1 VNDFSTILTR
11 AGLESQRAITGAGFA
26 KQTGEEM
33 YWVRRLALMS
43 ALVCAFAPFAPPS
56 AFASISPAGSNN
68 SKSAAPS
75 SPRDKAERQFDLA
88 QTVRDAL
95 NAIPENKRT
104 EDQYLRVVKTY
115 RTVYQITPFAQDVPA
130 AIMAVG
136 DLYRTMGQ
144 RFDKKYSKLSVDA
157 YQFLLHDYPQS
168 KYREQALFSVAQVQK
183 DDLKDFAAAQ
193 KSYQSFIE
201 LHPHSSRSAEAHTA
215 LVEIPKL
222 IAAAS
227 LAAKAQEKEKKAEQK
242 SAAVVT
248 AVPTPKESNA
258 SQSNAPRPSPGA
270 TSASEN
276 VSSAP
281 SAGAPAK
288 SAPSITQ
295 AEINPSQRMEAPS
308 CCKSADLREIKT
320 WATPDYTRLQIALNG
335 PVTYKSARIENPSRI
350 YFDISKAQVDRSL
363 LRGPITVQGDLLKG
377 IRVAQNSDSTVR
389 VVIEISK
396 VRDYSVYLLRDP
408 YRMVVDV
415 YPKTVT
421 LAANKTAA
429 PVVTASAPPPV
440 VVAPAPAPVQ
450 TPATKPNSTSNP
462 TSSTKPTASATNEH
476 AAKTSSPDR
485 QINLPVSTAQREQ
498 AADAMLA
505 TTEIGNESAN
515 APKVETPSAASPGV
529 SPGSPLKSATADVKI
544 ARGAKLTPPP
554 VPSPNSDG
562 QRSLTRA
569 LGLKIGRIVIDAG
582 HGGHDTG
589 TIGPTGLMEKDL
601 CLDVALRLGKMIEE
615 KLPSAEVVYTR
626 SDDTFIPLEQR
637 TVIANEAKADLFIS
651 IHANSSPDH
660 SARGVETYYL
670 NFSASPG
677 AMEVASRENALAQE
691 NVHDLADMV
700 QRIARNEKIEESKD
714 LAGDIQQSLS
724 ARMKKNSPSIRDRGV
739 RKAPFVVLI
748 GANMPSVLAEISF
761 ISNPTDEQ
769 LLKKGD
775 TRQHVAEGLYR
786 GVEAYL
792 QSTNSLASTQ
802 AKTGAA
808 QTAASRLAPPGNQR

>member
-1 VNDFSTILTR
+1 
-11 AGLESQRAITGAGFA
+11 
-26 KQTGEEM
+26 
-33 YWVRRLALMS
+33 MS

-56 AFASISPAGSNN
+56 AFASISPAGSNT
-68 SKSAAPS
+68 SKSTAPS

-136 DLYRTMGQ
+136 DLYRTMGV

-168 KYREQALFSVAQVQK
+168 KYREQALFNVAQVQK

-227 LAAKAQEKEKKAEQK
+227 QAAKAQEKEKKAEQK
-242 SAAVVT
+242 SAAAVT
-248 AVPTPKESNA
+248 ATPAPKESNA
-258 SQSNAPRPSPGA
+258 SQSNSVRPSPGA
-270 TSASEN
+270 SSASEN
-276 VSSAP
+276 VSSA
-281 SAGAPAK
+281 SNAGAPPK

-308 CCKSADLREIKT
+308 CCRSADLREIKT
-320 WATPDYTRLQIALNG
+320 WVTPDYTRLQIALNG

-363 LRGPITVQGDLLKG
+363 LHGPIAVQGDLLKG
-377 IRVAQNSDSTVR
+377 VRVAQNSDSTVR

-421 LAANKTAA
+421 LAANKPPTPIVNA
-429 PVVTASAPPPV
+429 PVASPVT
-440 VVAPAPAPVQ
+440 APAPAPVQ
-450 TPATKPNSTSNP
+450 TPATKPTSTTTPTSTTKP
-462 TSSTKPTASATNEH
+462 TSSTSNEH

-505 TTEIGNESAN
+505 TTEIGSEAAN
-515 APKVETPSAASPGV
+515 APKPETPSAASPGV
-529 SPGSPLKSATADVKI
+529 SPGSPVKSATADVKI

-802 AKTGAA
+802 AKSGAA

>member
-1 VNDFSTILTR
+1 
-11 AGLESQRAITGAGFA
+11 
-26 KQTGEEM
+26 
-33 YWVRRLALMS
+33 MS
-43 ALVCAFAPFAPPS
+43 ALVCALAPFAPPS
-56 AFASISPAGSNN
+56 AFASISPAGSNT
-68 SKSAAPS
+68 SKSTAPS

-136 DLYRTMGQ
+136 DLYRTMGV

-168 KYREQALFSVAQVQK
+168 KYREQALFNVAQVQK

-215 LVEIPKL
+215 LTEIPKL

-227 LAAKAQEKEKKAEQK
+227 VAAKAQEKEKKAAQN
-242 SAAVVT
+242 SPAAAAAT
-248 AVPTPKESNA
+248 PTPAPKESNA
-258 SQSNAPRPSPGA
+258 TQSNSMRPSPSASSASENISNAPA
-270 TSASEN
+270 TSAST
-276 VSSAP
+276 
-281 SAGAPAK
+281 K

-350 YFDISKAQVDRSL
+350 YFDISKAVLDRSL
-363 LRGPITVQGDLLKG
+363 LRGPIAVTGDLLKG
-377 IRVAQNSDSTVR
+377 VRVAQNSDSTVR

-421 LAANKTAA
+421 LAANKPAPIVSAPAA
-429 PVVTASAPPPV
+429 PPVTTAPTLVPMQ
-440 VVAPAPAPVQ
+440 A
-450 TPATKPNSTSNP
+450 PATKPNTTTTPS
-462 TSSTKPTASATNEH
+462 SSTKPISNASNDH

-505 TTEIGNESAN
+505 TTEIGNETAN
-515 APKVETPSAASPGV
+515 VPKPEAPSAASPGV
-529 SPGSPLKSATADVKI
+529 SSGCP
-544 ARGAKLTPPP
+544 
-554 VPSPNSDG
+554 
-562 QRSLTRA
+562 
-569 LGLKIGRIVIDAG
+569 
-582 HGGHDTG
+582 
-589 TIGPTGLMEKDL
+589 
-601 CLDVALRLGKMIEE
+601 
-615 KLPSAEVVYTR
+615 
-626 SDDTFIPLEQR
+626 
-637 TVIANEAKADLFIS
+637 
-651 IHANSSPDH
+651 
-660 SARGVETYYL
+660 
-670 NFSASPG
+670 
-677 AMEVASRENALAQE
+677 
-691 NVHDLADMV
+691 
-700 QRIARNEKIEESKD
+700 
-714 LAGDIQQSLS
+714 
-724 ARMKKNSPSIRDRGV
+724 
-739 RKAPFVVLI
+739 
-748 GANMPSVLAEISF
+748 
-761 ISNPTDEQ
+761 
-769 LLKKGD
+769 
-775 TRQHVAEGLYR
+775 
-786 GVEAYL
+786 
-792 QSTNSLASTQ
+792 
-802 AKTGAA
+802 
-808 QTAASRLAPPGNQR
+808 